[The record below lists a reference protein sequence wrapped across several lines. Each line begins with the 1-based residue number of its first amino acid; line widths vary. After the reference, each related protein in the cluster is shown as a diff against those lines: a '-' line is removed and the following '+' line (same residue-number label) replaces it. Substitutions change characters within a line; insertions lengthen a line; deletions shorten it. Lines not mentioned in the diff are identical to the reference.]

1 MRIPSVLR
9 ITRTVLTGAACFDN
23 RPGSEKLS
31 DTPPKPSGIRL
42 RSLTMAPPTGPR
54 GGTNSRREGREG
66 GRGARG
72 GGITKRRGNV
82 GTDRDGDVSMDAPAG
97 GSGSGS
103 GNGRPNPAGRGT
115 RGAGRGSRG
124 TTRTSSRIAQNVKN
138 YVGDRGQVGQLS
150 KAQFN
155 RATLK
160 VYGLKDS
167 KASTNAD
174 GGVRSLVDFI
184 ERKASR
190 DKKITISKV
199 LQPVQIYIPGFW
211 KKNNV

>member
-1 MRIPSVLR
+1 
-9 ITRTVLTGAACFDN
+9 
-23 RPGSEKLS
+23 
-31 DTPPKPSGIRL
+31 
-42 RSLTMAPPTGPR
+42 MAPPTGPR

-97 GSGSGS
+97 GSA
-103 GNGRPNPAGRGT
+103 NGRPNPTGRGN
-115 RGAGRGSRG
+115 RGAARGSRG

-138 YVGDRGQVGQLS
+138 YIGDHGQVGQLP
-150 KAQFN
+150 KGQFN

-160 VYGLKDS
+160 VHGLKDS
-167 KASTNAD
+167 KAANNPD
-174 GGVRSLVDFI
+174 GGLRSLVDFI

-190 DKKITISKV
+190 DKKLTISKV
-199 LQPVQIYIPGFW
+199 LQPARIISGF
-211 KKNNV
+211 